1 MTLDEFTSLNIFH
14 TISSIQYDNNELII
28 INIESEKEQLIIEP
42 PKIKNHPNSLHTKIK
57 GLIEICQNDLKKMAL
72 RFNKTLI
79 EYINYKIELYHKNE
93 LKDALVTL
101 PLSFEKNKIKKM
113 FSENNQY
120 LHAVTSF
127 FPGPLSTDS
136 IIQAAHYNNRE
147 EKILAMQKRYD
158 QYIDKKG
165 LKRKKALD
173 LLVDE
178 FRPWKKNTIIKYLKI
193 HILQR

>member
-42 PKIKNHPNSLHTKIK
+42 PKIKNDPNSLHTKIK
-57 GLIEICQNDLKKMAL
+57 DLIEICQNDLKKMAL

-79 EYINYKIELYHKNE
+79 EYINYKIDLYQKNE
-93 LKDALVTL
+93 LKDAFVTL

-113 FSENNQY
+113 FSENDQY

-165 LKRKKALD
+165 FKRKKALD

-193 HILQR
+193 PILQR

>member
-42 PKIKNHPNSLHTKIK
+42 PKIKNDPNSLHTKIK
-57 GLIEICQNDLKKMAL
+57 DLIEICQNDLKKMAL

-113 FSENNQY
+113 FSENDQY

-165 LKRKKALD
+165 FKRKKALD

-178 FRPWKKNTIIKYLKI
+178 FRPLKKNTIIKYLKI
-193 HILQR
+193 PILQR

>member
-1 MTLDEFTSLNIFH
+1 MTLDEFTSLNISR
-14 TISSIQYDNNELII
+14 TISSIQYDKNELII

-42 PKIKNHPNSLHTKIK
+42 PKIKNDPNSLHTKIK
-57 GLIEICQNDLKKMAL
+57 DLIEICQNDLKKMAL

-79 EYINYKIELYHKNE
+79 EYIDYKIDLYHKNE

-113 FSENNQY
+113 FSENDQY

-165 LKRKKALD
+165 FKRKKALD

-193 HILQR
+193 PILQR

>member
-1 MTLDEFTSLNIFH
+1 MTLDEFTSLNIFR
-14 TISSIQYDNNELII
+14 TISSIQYDKNELII
-28 INIESEKEQLIIEP
+28 INIVSDKKQLIIEP
-42 PKIKNHPNSLHTKIK
+42 PKIKNDPNSLHTKIK
-57 GLIEICQNDLKKMAL
+57 ELIEICQNDLKKMAL

-113 FSENNQY
+113 FSENDQY

-147 EKILAMQKRYD
+147 EKILSMQKRYD

-165 LKRKKALD
+165 FKRKKALD

-193 HILQR
+193 PILQR

>member
-42 PKIKNHPNSLHTKIK
+42 PKIKNDPNSLHTKIK
-57 GLIEICQNDLKKMAL
+57 DLIEICQNDLKKMAL

-79 EYINYKIELYHKNE
+79 EHINYKIELYHKNE

-113 FSENNQY
+113 FSENDQY

>member
-1 MTLDEFTSLNIFH
+1 
-14 TISSIQYDNNELII
+14 
-28 INIESEKEQLIIEP
+28 
-42 PKIKNHPNSLHTKIK
+42 
-57 GLIEICQNDLKKMAL
+57 MAL

-79 EYINYKIELYHKNE
+79 EYIDYKIDLYHKNE

-113 FSENNQY
+113 FSENDQY

-147 EKILAMQKRYD
+147 EKILSMQKKYD
-158 QYIDKKG
+158 QYLDKKG

-193 HILQR
+193 PILQR

>member
-1 MTLDEFTSLNIFH
+1 MTLDEFTSLNIFS
-14 TISSIQYDNNELII
+14 TISSIQYDKNELII

-42 PKIKNHPNSLHTKIK
+42 PKIKNHPNSLHTKIQ

-79 EYINYKIELYHKNE
+79 EYIDYKIDLYHKNE
-93 LKDALVTL
+93 LKNALETF

-113 FSENNQY
+113 FTENNQY

-127 FPGPLSTDS
+127 FPVLLSTDS

-158 QYIDKKG
+158 QYIDNKG
-165 LKRKKALD
+165 YKRKKALD

-193 HILQR
+193 PILQK

>member
-1 MTLDEFTSLNIFH
+1 MTLDEFTSLNIFC
-14 TISSIQYDNNELII
+14 TISSIQYDKNELII

-42 PKIKNHPNSLHTKIK
+42 PKIKNDPNSLHTKIK
-57 GLIEICQNDLKKMAL
+57 DLIEICQNDLKKMAL

-113 FSENNQY
+113 FSENDQY

-127 FPGPLSTDS
+127 FLGPLSTDS

-147 EKILAMQKRYD
+147 EKILSMQKR
-158 QYIDKKG
+158 
-165 LKRKKALD
+165 
-173 LLVDE
+173 
-178 FRPWKKNTIIKYLKI
+178 
-193 HILQR
+193 

>member
-14 TISSIQYDNNELII
+14 TISSIQYDKNELII

-42 PKIKNHPNSLHTKIK
+42 PKIKD
-57 GLIEICQNDLKKMAL
+57 LIEICQNDLKKMAL

-113 FSENNQY
+113 FSENDQY

-147 EKILAMQKRYD
+147 EKILSMQKRYD